1 MLACHWSRVD
11 GGRLECRW
19 EVECFDDPGERA
31 ALRQATDR
39 MERCSMSQHF
49 RRNKLV
55 TRLLAFVLVTLL
67 FCIAVFTAIYSV
79 SP

>member
-1 MLACHWSRVD
+1 
-11 GGRLECRW
+11 
-19 EVECFDDPGERA
+19 
-31 ALRQATDR
+31 
-39 MERCSMSQHF
+39 MSQHF